1 MTDPMTSPA
10 ASAPKKARAHSLL
23 GEPKVWF
30 CAMGLTVGLLMVI
43 GLMSIIVVE
52 GVSVFWPR
60 QVLELD
66 LKGAD
71 GKIQTIA
78 GEIRKEQV
86 KRDPTPDAAIHHE
99 WLFFTG
105 NKDAVGNA
113 FRFVD
118 VQQIAEQRTP
128 AEIMV
133 AERMEYGDSIFYPVS
148 IKLEDGTE
156 IPAADANFI
165 QKLRATIQQGNERR
179 EEIRR
184 IEADQIGEIND
195 RVRKLEIER
204 RKAIAANEVARLAEL
219 DKTRG
224 EVQKEYE
231 TLAGKAGELRKQM
244 TAALLN
250 YRLADGTARQQPIGN
265 LLRVEH
271 PNAMGWWEKFTV
283 FLHNGWD
290 FLSGA
295 PREANTEGGIFPAIF
310 GTFVMTLLMS
320 LIVTPLG
327 VIAAIYL
334 REYAKQGPLVQMVR
348 ISVNNLAGVPSIVF
362 GVFGLG
368 FFVYSVG
375 GTLDQWF
382 FKDSL
387 PTPTFGTGGIL
398 WASLT
403 LALLALPVVIVATE
417 EALVAVPR
425 GVREAAMACGASKW
439 QSIQRIVLPS
449 ALPGILTGVVLAMAR
464 GAGEVAPLM
473 LVGVVKLAP
482 SLPLD
487 LTAPFIHAE
496 RKFMHLGFHIYD
508 LGFQSPDSEAA
519 KPMVFAT
526 TLLLILLVVAMNV
539 AAISLRNH
547 LRKKYAV
554 STF

>member
-1 MTDPMTSPA
+1 MTDPAPTPA
-10 ASAPKKARAHSLL
+10 NAPVVPAKGRAHSLL

-30 CAMGLTVGLLMVI
+30 CAMGLTLGLLMVI
-43 GLMSIIVVE
+43 GLLSLIIVE

-66 LKGAD
+66 VKDAS
-71 GKIQTIA
+71 GKIQTVA
-78 GEIRKEQV
+78 GEIRKEQA
-86 KRDPTPDAAIHHE
+86 KRDVSPDATIHHE

-105 NKDAVGNA
+105 NKDVTGSA

-118 VQQIAEQRTP
+118 AQAIADQRMP
-128 AEIMV
+128 KDIIV

-148 IKLEDGTE
+148 LKLADGTE
-156 IPAADANFI
+156 IAASEGSFLA
-165 QKLRATIQQGNERR
+165 KLRAKIAEGNARR
-179 EEIRR
+179 DQIHT

-204 RKAIAANEVARLAEL
+204 RKAITDDDTKLLAEL
-219 DKTRG
+219 DAARAD
-224 EVQKEYE
+224 VQKEYE
-231 TLAGKAGELRKQM
+231 TLAAKAGELRKQM
-244 TAALLN
+244 SADVLN
-250 YRLADGTARQQPIGN
+250 YRLADGTARQQAVGD

-271 PNAMGWWEKFTV
+271 PNAMSWWEKFGV

-290 FLSGA
+290 FLTGA

-320 LIVTPLG
+320 VIVTPLG

-334 REYAKQGPLVQMVR
+334 REYARQGLLVQMVR

-375 GTLDQWF
+375 GSLDRWF
-382 FKDSL
+382 FSDVL

-464 GAGEVAPLM
+464 GAG
-473 LVGVVKLAP
+473 
-482 SLPLD
+482 
-487 LTAPFIHAE
+487 
-496 RKFMHLGFHIYD
+496 
-508 LGFQSPDSEAA
+508 
-519 KPMVFAT
+519 
-526 TLLLILLVVAMNV
+526 
-539 AAISLRNH
+539 
-547 LRKKYAV
+547 
-554 STF
+554 